1 MIGKRTSSKYQARK
15 RTGASVI
22 GSRLS
27 SIRSKNLSSAG
38 TLTGR
43 IAEIFWRSAGGFYE
57 GKNLELAG
65 RVGTGFSQKTLTH
78 PLFRDKQNS
87 GRKCSFYNL
96 PAAGRNRW
104 DQGMT
109 AAEMKR
115 CHWVTPMMVCQIKF
129 TEFTRIVGSASRF
142 REEKNSEEE
151 GELIVADSHLCPGR
165 VSRSSFR
172 SSVTYKL
179 RLRPFLLLTST
190 AH

>member
-1 MIGKRTSSKYQARK
+1 
-15 RTGASVI
+15 
-22 GSRLS
+22 
-27 SIRSKNLSSAG
+27 
-38 TLTGR
+38 
-43 IAEIFWRSAGGFYE
+43 
-57 GKNLELAG
+57 
-65 RVGTGFSQKTLTH
+65 
-78 PLFRDKQNS
+78 
-87 GRKCSFYNL
+87 
-96 PAAGRNRW
+96 
-104 DQGMT
+104 MT